1 MSNAKAQNPNKPQPN
16 IFEIFH
22 HPSPLP
28 SEEREG
34 VRGPV
39 LNVRRKFSNLTM

>member
-34 VRGPV
+34 VRGTRSDIRDKLSD
-39 LNVRRKFSNLTM
+39 LNV